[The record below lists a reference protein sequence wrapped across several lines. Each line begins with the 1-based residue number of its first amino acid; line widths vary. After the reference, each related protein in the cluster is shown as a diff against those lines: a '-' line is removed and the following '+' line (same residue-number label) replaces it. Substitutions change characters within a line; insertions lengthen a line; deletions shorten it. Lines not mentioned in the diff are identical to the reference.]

1 MALIVCSECGKEFS
15 DKAPACPN
23 CGCPTSDIISA
34 QIDPVPPF
42 QFHFTDLRGVSL
54 DIEDGRVEL
63 SKGNKVLN
71 SNILGHLRWSNYSE
85 KGKITVHLPWEFR
98 RTLFFRPEDNEQI
111 RNLMAHTEEKYVA
124 APSIIHKNTPCC
136 PKCGSVDI
144 FIANTKMK
152 TTLNLNP
159 LKPFTLTNHKATRE
173 TWMCKKCG
181 NRWDKKI

>member
-1 MALIVCSECGKEFS
+1 MALITCSECGKEFS
-15 DKAPACPN
+15 DKAPVCPN
-23 CGCPTSDIISA
+23 CGCPTSEVIAA
-34 QIDPVPPF
+34 QMESVPPF
-42 QFHFTDLRGVSL
+42 QFHFTDIKGFSL
-54 DIEDGRVEL
+54 NIKDGRATLLKGSRILKSDIVE
-63 SKGNKVLN
+63 
-71 SNILGHLRWSNYSE
+71 HFRWSDYSE
-85 KGKITVHLPWEFR
+85 KGKITIHLPWEFQ
-98 RTLFFRPEDNEQI
+98 RTLFFRPEDTEQI
-111 RNLMAHTEEKYVA
+111 RNLMEHTEKKYIA
-124 APSIIHKNTPCC
+124 APSISRKNTPCC